1 MKPSAILWGLAALSA
16 GLFVWFSWANVPLT
30 ALFTDEAYF
39 VAPALRMALDQPYH
53 QHAAFRDTTAW
64 NGPPAIGQY
73 VYAFPLTYLHL
84 LIFTVFE
91 PDTLTIRVTYSL
103 MHLAAVVATALVART
118 LWDTHTGLV
127 TFCLLCLQPSLFF
140 VTRDSPD
147 TVAQMLL
154 LQLGLLCLLVA
165 RKKREFVLNA
175 LGGFALGAAVNTKI
189 AGIVPAAAIVFI
201 VLCLQTQSWRRT
213 GVPRL
218 GRVAVSGLFIGGFVV
233 FGATEM
239 ILANLREPLMAQ
251 GADFIAA
258 DVDARGLT
266 LLERLRAMLVGL
278 MQFTSGG
285 YFESSEQAFGSPLI
299 PALLVFGIVQA
310 LRTPCAGSMAL
321 LAMSVLTALGLT
333 LVPARVEPRLM
344 AYFAPWLYILAA
356 KAAVGVLRGDARG
369 ARLTGY
375 RPRLVYAA
383 LLMTLAWD
391 GVVHGR
397 YLESLRETGGAAWHS
412 RRYVELTDFLVDYD
426 PGQVVVLDWGLAD
439 ALEVSTKG
447 RIPIVDNFR
456 ARDALESLVQPDAGR
471 RVFIRIP
478 AFVTA
483 HSAEA
488 EFFRLLE
495 ARNLRTQLL
504 FEVRDRS
511 RVLAE
516 VHAIRA
522 PG

>member
-1 MKPSAILWGLAALSA
+1 MKSSAILWGLAALSA

-39 VAPALRMALDQPYH
+39 VTPALRMALDQPYH

-73 VYAFPLTYLHL
+73 VYAFPLSYLHL

-91 PDTLTIRVTYSL
+91 PHTVTIRVTYSL

-118 LWDTHTGLV
+118 LWDKHTGLV

-154 LQLGLLCLLVA
+154 LQLGLLCLLMA
-165 RKKREFVLNA
+165 RKNRAFVLNA

-189 AGIVPAAAIVFI
+189 AGLVPAAAIVLA
-201 VLCLQTQSWRRT
+201 VLSLQVLSWRRT
-213 GVPRL
+213 RVPPL
-218 GRVAVSGLFIGGFVV
+218 GWVAVSTLWIGGFVV

-239 ILANLREPLMAQ
+239 ILANLREPLIAQ

-258 DVDARGLT
+258 DVNARGLT

-285 YFESSEQAFGSPLI
+285 YFQSSEQAFRNPLI

-310 LRTPCAGSMAL
+310 VRTPCAASMAL
-321 LAMSVLTALGLT
+321 LGMSVLTALGLT

-356 KAAVGVLRGDARG
+356 RAVVGVLRSGGRG
-369 ARLTGY
+369 RLTDY
-375 RPRLVYAA
+375 RPWLVYAA
-383 LLMTLAWD
+383 LLLTLAWD
-391 GVVHGR
+391 GVVHRR
-397 YLESLRETGGAAWHS
+397 YLESLRETGGAGWHS
-412 RRYVELTDFLVDYD
+412 RRYVELSDFLVDYD
-426 PGQVVVLDWGLAD
+426 PGQVVLLDWGLTD
-439 ALEVSTKG
+439 GLVMSTKG
-447 RIPIVDNFR
+447 RIPIVDNFQ
-456 ARDALESLVQPDAGR
+456 ARGALGSLVQPDAGR
-471 RVFIRIP
+471 RVFVRIP

-488 EFFRLLE
+488 EFYRLLE
-495 ARNLRTQLL
+495 ARGLRTRLL
-504 FEVRDRS
+504 FELRDRS
-511 RVLAE
+511 RILAE

-522 PG
+522 PE